1 MDDKNFSVPYIVFE
15 EAEAKSERT
24 IKRLIIALVIT
35 IALLFATNLV
45 WLIEF
50 FSYDYVSEDT
60 TTTVE
65 ADSGTANYIG
75 QDGDITYG
83 GENNG
88 QDTQEVTDTE

>member
-1 MDDKNFSVPYIVFE
+1 MENNENNFNVPYIVFE
-15 EAEAKSERT
+15 SAQANSERI

-35 IALLFATNLV
+35 IVLMFATNIF
-45 WLIEF
+45 WIYEF
-50 FSYDYVSEDT
+50 CSYDYEDV

-83 GENNG
+83 ENNG
-88 QDTQEVTDTE
+88 KETDS